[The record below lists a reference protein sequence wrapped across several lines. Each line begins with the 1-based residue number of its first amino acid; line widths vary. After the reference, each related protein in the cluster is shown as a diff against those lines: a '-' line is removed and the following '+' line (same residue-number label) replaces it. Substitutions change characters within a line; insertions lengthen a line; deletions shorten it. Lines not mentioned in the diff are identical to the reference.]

1 MALTD
6 EQLAELHDELI
17 NDPKE
22 LGYDGSDDPTC
33 AELLNTRGLSN
44 ETGPAEPVDVDLLNR
59 EVVVSEF
66 VALDLAER
74 QFWQLMVTAG
84 NGVIDPADTKIVD
97 QIKAIWG
104 PATETRANLV
114 ALGTRP
120 YSRAEALFDRGT
132 SVTYIDVGRA
142 RTGDY

>member
-6 EQLAELHDELI
+6 EQLAELHDELL

-44 ETGPAEPVDVDLLNR
+44 EEGPAEPVDVDLLNR

-66 VALDLAER
+66 VALGLAER

-84 NGVIDPADTKIVD
+84 NGVIDPSDSKIVA
-97 QIKAIWG
+97 QLLAIWR
-104 PATETRANLV
+104 PTTTTRANLV
-114 ALGTRP
+114 ALGTRD
-120 YSRAEALFDRGT
+120 YSRAEILFGRGK
-132 SVTYIDVGRA
+132 SVTYMDVGRA